1 MVFRTQLIVS
11 VHNSWF
17 SVHITF
23 LHCFRNCLRYCLNV
37 LDIFS
42 AICAIALT
50 QVATS
55 LLTSLGPWPAMASTS
70 ESSESAESEQPAAED
85 ACVDSP
91 RPQAGL
97 PRPQARSGRAST
109 AASLAGGLAR
119 ISLTLRKL
127 RCCQLCNGRSTDES
141 PLEYPTDEI
150 FPEVEGR
157 LPWRS

>member
-1 MVFRTQLIVS
+1 
-11 VHNSWF
+11 
-17 SVHITF
+17 
-23 LHCFRNCLRYCLNV
+23 
-37 LDIFS
+37 
-42 AICAIALT
+42 
-50 QVATS
+50 
-55 LLTSLGPWPAMASTS
+55 MASTS

-109 AASLAGGLAR
+109 AASLAIGLAR
-119 ISLTLRKL
+119 ISLTLRKP

-141 PLEYPTDEI
+141 PLEYLTDEI

-157 LPWRS
+157 LPWRSYEKAKEEDSGETVRVPSGRLCLICFNVYRALGILAKVA

>member
-1 MVFRTQLIVS
+1 M
-11 VHNSWF
+11 
-17 SVHITF
+17 
-23 LHCFRNCLRYCLNV
+23 
-37 LDIFS
+37 
-42 AICAIALT
+42 CAIALT

-97 PRPQARSGRAST
+97 PRPRARSGRAST

-119 ISLTLRKL
+119 ISLTLQKP

-157 LPWRS
+157 LPWRSYEKAKEEDSGETVRVPSGRLCLICFNVYRALGILAKVA